1 MFRWRRLFRARDA
14 VSPLSGVFWFDEV
27 DQRGLMVALE
37 LFRLEVR
44 GLPFDGVLSLSKKS
58 AVLYLLRWTHRR
70 NAIAVNFE
78 RLAIDQSRSA
88 YPAIAQC
95 SAA

>member
-1 MFRWRRLFRARDA
+1 
-14 VSPLSGVFWFDEV
+14 VSPLSGVVLVDEV
-27 DQRGLMVALE
+27 DQRGLMVALA

-44 GLPFDGVLSLSKKS
+44 GLPFDGVLSQSKQS

-70 NAIAVNFE
+70 SAIAVNFQ
-78 RLAIDQSRSA
+78 RLPIDQSRSA

-95 SAA
+95 GAA